1 MLEGCRKGD
10 KPFYASHPQH
20 HHLPVPV
27 QAQPGFPR
35 HQGSSRYKVVE
46 PISRVMAMLQ
56 VSDRY
61 SAVVCQLLAC
71 IWREKRSNLLLL
83 CLNKWLKALLLRP
96 ECGTLGRMFKMIE
109 TLQEGREG
117 FRAAVL
123 LAKSAT
129 DKNLRACLLWD
140 VVLFPSSFSIQLQ
153 VFFLL
158 HQGHNGSY
166 SKEAEAKEAT
176 LLGLGGCPLGR
187 PVGTE

>member
-1 MLEGCRKGD
+1 MGKEGGLDGARGLQRRGQTLLCQ
-10 KPFYASHPQH
+10 PSPQH

-27 QAQPGFPR
+27 QAQPGFPC

-56 VSDRY
+56 VSVRY
-61 SAVVCQLLAC
+61 SAVVCLLLAC
-71 IWREKRSNLLLL
+71 TWTEERSNLLLL
-83 CLNKWLKALLLRP
+83 CLNKCLKALLLRP

-109 TLQEGREG
+109 TPQEGREG

-153 VFFLL
+153 VFFPSLP
-158 HQGHNGSY
+158 GSQWQ
-166 SKEAEAKEAT
+166 
-176 LLGLGGCPLGR
+176 LQ
-187 PVGTE
+187 